1 MTGRMAGIRN
11 GVAEILVKPS
21 LIRLLIVAGLFFY
34 AVLTAFI
41 VLTDRPI
48 DYYTYVIAAYAF
60 MHGQGASLQSEGT
73 YTIIAAKLGIPTFN
87 RYAYPP
93 LTSLVVW
100 PLTILPLQIGA
111 GVWVLSCGV
120 ASLGAAV
127 LLSRRADAAWKRSVI
142 ILASIGFAPTIG
154 TMSTGQ
160 VSAFVLLLTALG
172 ISSWRTRESWT
183 GILLGAGICL
193 KPLSIALVW
202 LLAWRARWRALASAT
217 LLSAIV
223 GLAGVAAFGSA
234 ATIGQLEFLTSIFGS
249 TLRLSDPNPETTEN
263 LLGLVTRW
271 LSSNRYGTSLINE
284 PQLAL
289 PIYFALALVFG
300 VAVLYLLW
308 PFGRSRKA
316 VELDAA
322 LLLVTTLL
330 LSPITE
336 LNHMEIAF
344 VAFPALLAC
353 SSLRSHALYQR
364 LGLTIAYFLIEVHA
378 LFLKYRVFQTVL
390 LLDLATWGML
400 ILWLLLSIEIH
411 SQTKRIVNVN
421 PPSVV

>member
-1 MTGRMAGIRN
+1 MQRG
-11 GVAEILVKPS
+11 
-21 LIRLLIVAGLFFY
+21 
-34 AVLTAFI
+34 
-41 VLTDRPI
+41 
-48 DYYTYVIAAYAF
+48 
-60 MHGQGASLQSEGT
+60 
-73 YTIIAAKLGIPTFN
+73 
-87 RYAYPP
+87 
-93 LTSLVVW
+93 
-100 PLTILPLQIGA
+100 
-111 GVWVLSCGV
+111 
-120 ASLGAAV
+120 
-127 LLSRRADAAWKRSVI
+127 KRSVI

-172 ISSWRTRESWT
+172 LSSWRTRESWT

-308 PFGRSRKA
+308 PFGRSRRA

-336 LNHMEIAF
+336 LNHMEVAF

-353 SSLRSHALYQR
+353 SLLRSHALYQK